1 MSIISNII
9 KMDVIPLYSTTNIS
23 ILWNCDLIQLNDL
36 GNENY
41 HITTILMDDIQLTFI
56 IRLQMQQEPEEVVDV
71 EEVIGLE
78 KTKAQFQIL
87 THLAIFMV
95 IVTYEADLT

>member
-1 MSIISNII
+1 MEWDAQTIGIGFIAI
-9 KMDVIPLYSTTNIS
+9 GIDI
-23 ILWNCDLIQLNDL
+23 
-36 GNENY
+36 

-95 IVTYEADLT
+95 IVTYEADLTWTIIRL